1 MKDISLHILDIVH
14 NSIRAKAGFVEI
26 LIVENIVNDLFQIEV
41 RDNGRGIAPEM
52 LPSVADP
59 FTTSRKTRKVG
70 MGLALLQQNAQQ
82 AGGDLVVESEIGKG
96 TRIIATFQHHHIDRP
111 PLGDIAGVMVQLVNA
126 FQEIDFIYSHS
137 ADAGNYIFDTREVR
151 MALDGTLPNQPEIR
165 KFLIEMINDNLNA
178 IGVWG

>member
-26 LIVENIVNDLFQIEV
+26 LIVENTVNDLFQIEV

-82 AGGDLVVESEIGKG
+82 AGGDLVVESQIGAG
-96 TRIIATFQHHHIDRP
+96 TRIKASFQYHNIDRP
-111 PLGDIAGVMVQLVNA
+111 PLGDIAGVMVQLVTA
-126 FQEIDFIYSHS
+126 FQEVDFVYSHAS
-137 ADAGNYIFDTREVR
+137 DAGNYIFDTREVR
-151 MALDGTLPNQPEIR
+151 MAIDGMSPKQPEIR
-165 KFLIEMINDNLNA
+165 KFLIEMINDNLNE
-178 IGVWG
+178 IGVSG